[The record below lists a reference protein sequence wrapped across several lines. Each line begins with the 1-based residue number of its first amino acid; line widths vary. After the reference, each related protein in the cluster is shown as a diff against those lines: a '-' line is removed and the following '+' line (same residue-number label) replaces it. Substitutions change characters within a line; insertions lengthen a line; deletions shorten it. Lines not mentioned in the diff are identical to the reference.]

1 MAEDIRPAVTEPES
15 RGRHDPGT
23 IIELQIDSLAT
34 GGEGVG
40 READGRVVFV
50 PRTAPGDLVRA
61 RLVVSRKRWGRGEIV
76 DLLVPGPG
84 RRQAPCPLY
93 DRCGGCAIQHLD
105 IEVQRESKRRIV
117 SDTLERIGGVNLD
130 VPGLEFAGPELGYRN
145 RITVTLRR
153 TTEGIR
159 AGYRAIDNPDEVVDV
174 SDCLLAEEPV
184 RQALRELRAAW
195 GSDACLLPGGDELRI
210 TIRAGAGGDIAL
222 WVQGGDADRPG
233 EPAAIARSIT
243 GLASYV
249 WTDSQGSRSNLGGSE
264 RFRDSWQGTWF
275 ALGPGTFL
283 QVNRSVSAA
292 MDLYLDHRVGP
303 RNGLQVA
310 DLYSGVGARA
320 LRWAREGASVTAVE
334 SDAEACAA
342 ASLAA
347 EESGLDVRVVCAS
360 VESAMESFA
369 DSEVVVVNP
378 PRAGLA
384 ASVAEAL
391 VNTGPLRGLAY
402 VSCDPATLARDLA
415 RLSSA
420 FRPVDVRAFDAFP
433 QTAHVETVVW
443 LERVDGDSSPGT
455 EMQ

>member
-1 MAEDIRPAVTEPES
+1 MAEDIRPAVTEPET
-15 RGRHDPGT
+15 RARHDPGT

-61 RLVVSRKRWGRGEIV
+61 RLVVSRKRWARGEIV
-76 DLLVPGPG
+76 ELLVPGPG

-105 IEVQRESKRRIV
+105 IESQRESKRRIV
-117 SDTLERIGGVNLD
+117 SDTLHRIGGVNLD
-130 VPGLEFAGPELGYRN
+130 VPELEPAGPELGYRN

-153 TTEGIR
+153 SSDGVR
-159 AGYRAIDNPDEVVDV
+159 AGYRAKDDPDDVVDV
-174 SDCLLAEEPV
+174 PDCLLAEEPV

-233 EPAAIARSIT
+233 EPASIERSIT

-249 WTDSQGSRSNLGGSE
+249 WTDSQGLRKNLAGSE
-264 RFRDSWQGTWF
+264 RFRDSWQGAWF
-275 ALGPGTFL
+275 ALGPESFL
-283 QVNRSVSAA
+283 QVNRSESVA
-292 MDLYLDHRVGP
+292 MDRYLDQRVGP
-303 RNGLQVA
+303 RNGLRVA

-334 SDAEACAA
+334 SDVEACAA

-347 EESGLDVRVVCAS
+347 EESGLDLRVICAP
-360 VESAMESFA
+360 VEAALESYA
-369 DSEVVVVNP
+369 ESEVVVVNP

-384 ASVAEAL
+384 ESVAEAL
-391 VNTGPLRGLAY
+391 VNAAPLRELAY

-415 RLSSA
+415 RLSPA
-420 FRPVDVRAFDAFP
+420 YKPVDVRAFDAFP

-443 LERVDGDSSPGT
+443 LERDDGNSSPGT

>member
-84 RRQAPCPLY
+84 RRQAPCSLY

-130 VPGLEFAGPELGYRN
+130 VPGLEFADPELGYRN

-159 AGYRAIDNPDEVVDV
+159 AGYRAIDNPNEVVDV

-210 TIRAGAGGDIAL
+210 TIRAGAGGE
-222 WVQGGDADRPG
+222 G
-233 EPAAIARSIT
+233 EFHDE
-243 GLASYV
+243 V
-249 WTDSQGSRSNLGGSE
+249 
-264 RFRDSWQGTWF
+264 
-275 ALGPGTFL
+275 
-283 QVNRSVSAA
+283 
-292 MDLYLDHRVGP
+292 
-303 RNGLQVA
+303 
-310 DLYSGVGARA
+310 
-320 LRWAREGASVTAVE
+320 ARE
-334 SDAEACAA
+334 
-342 ASLAA
+342 
-347 EESGLDVRVVCAS
+347 LDVVQ
-360 VESAMESFA
+360 
-369 DSEVVVVNP
+369 
-378 PRAGLA
+378 
-384 ASVAEAL
+384 
-391 VNTGPLRGLAY
+391 GLAY
-402 VSCDPATLARDLA
+402 C
-415 RLSSA
+415 
-420 FRPVDVRAFDAFP
+420 
-433 QTAHVETVVW
+433 
-443 LERVDGDSSPGT
+443 LEI
-455 EMQ
+455 